1 MRKDARPSS
10 QWAGGRRES
19 SVRNCAE
26 WTLEVDPTTVR
37 AEVNAKVFGLTTYG
51 QQPDASL
58 FSQPAVSQIGTT
70 TITWDF
76 WLPKTSIPVN
86 L

>member
-1 MRKDARPSS
+1 MRDLLRSGLAVAASL
-10 QWAGGRRES
+10 QFAT
-19 SVRNCAE
+19 ALE